1 MKKHECLDDEAEWVD
16 ENLYH
21 DNWPFLSP
29 EQNRN
34 TDHVRYVRNL
44 WASCVDEKLENPE
57 WNPLAE
63 IRGAHLPPGQS
74 IERHCVAEAI
84 RRARTPLME
93 RRKSRTLTVISRIIN
108 LLKK

>member
-63 IRGAHLPPGQS
+63 IRGHTYL
-74 IERHCVAEAI
+74 
-84 RRARTPLME
+84 RARASSGIAWP
-93 RRKSRTLTVISRIIN
+93 RR
-108 LLKK
+108 